1 MKINN
6 INSLN
11 VNPYK
16 KNLNKVQGA
25 EKAAA
30 RADKVEIS
38 SAAKEMQ
45 VTSKVAA
52 ERLDKVQALKQQ
64 VEAGSYQVD
73 AESVAN
79 SVIQYFS
86 KN

>member
-25 EKAAA
+25 EKSAT

-52 ERLDKVQALKQQ
+52 ERLDKIQALKQQ

-73 AESVAN
+73 AESVAK

>member
-6 INSLN
+6 IGSLN

-16 KNLNKVQGA
+16 KHLNKVQGG

-30 RADKVEIS
+30 RTDKVEIS

-45 VTSKVAA
+45 VTSKVAT
-52 ERLDKVQALKQQ
+52 ERLEKVEALKKQI
-64 VEAGSYQVD
+64 EAGTYQVHAD
-73 AESVAN
+73 SVAK
-79 SVIQYFS
+79 SVLQYFS

>member
-16 KNLNKVQGA
+16 KNVS
-25 EKAAA
+25 KAQEAA
-30 RADKVEIS
+30 KSTAKSDKVEIS

-64 VEAGSYQVD
+64 VEAGTYQVD
-73 AESVAN
+73 AESVAK